1 MVVDDYGHHPT
12 EIMVTLSAAKS
23 FNKKRVVVAF
33 QPHRY
38 SRTKF
43 LMDEFVKSFKLSDYL
58 VITDVYAASE
68 KPSEGA
74 DIHELY
80 AKIQNEYG
88 AAAVYLKKEK
98 IVEHLL
104 ETVRPG
110 DLLLTLG
117 AGDITQLSDQFI
129 AAWHERHPEKTQ
141 KLSA

>member
-1 MVVDDYGHHPT
+1 M
-12 EIMVTLSAAKS
+12 E
-23 FNKKRVVVAF
+23 
-33 QPHRY
+33 
-38 SRTKF
+38 
-43 LMDEFVKSFKLSDYL
+43 EFVKSFKLSDYL

-80 AKIQNEYG
+80 AKITAEYG
-88 AAAVYLKKEK
+88 SAAIYLKKDK

-104 ETVRPG
+104 EAVRPG

-129 AAWHERHPEKTQ
+129 AAWRQRHPSDNPQ
-141 KLSA
+141 KLNA